1 MFRLNRPHI
10 QPIGV
15 DLGHDGVKLLQLAVT
30 GRSLT
35 VHAAARRSLDI
46 SRAPASELVS
56 TQAIEAVRDLLR
68 GGNFYGRNAVVAL
81 PRQIVMVKNLRLPQM
96 PASELAAVVQFEAH
110 NILAFDG
117 DEMQIEFIPA
127 GEVRQGNDVR
137 QEVIVL
143 AARRTDIDRF
153 VELVH
158 RTGLMVES
166 LDIEPCALYRGIDR
180 FVRRR
185 EDEQEVHVMID
196 LGMQRSQVLIGKGRD
211 ISFFKT
217 VDIGGSAF
225 NEAVSRKLG
234 ITVEEARTLRR
245 RLGGS
250 DEGVQRDPVRQ
261 AVLDA
266 TRSTM
271 EDLAKEVSLCMR
283 YYSVT
288 FRGQRP
294 ARVRL
299 FGGEAVDQQLLA
311 ILNFVLSVPV
321 EAGRPLFSVNCDA
334 MKDFDRHGPSAE
346 WAMALGLGLKRT
358 EGKFAPK
365 DGTPRATQTGAAAAA
380 EVVDIN
386 AAAVAPAAAAAA
398 AAVAAQPEHFA
409 AIRRATA
416 GEAARA

>member
-1 MFRLNRPHI
+1 MFRINRSQI

-15 DLGHDGVKLLQLAVT
+15 DIGHDSVKLLQLVVT

-35 VHAAARRSLDI
+35 VHAAARRMLDV
-46 SRAPASELVS
+46 SRQPAGELVS
-56 TQAIEAVRDLLR
+56 AQAIEAVRELLR
-68 GGNFYGRNAVVAL
+68 GGNFYGRNAVAAL
-81 PRQIVMVKNLRLPQM
+81 PRQVVMVKNLRLPQL
-96 PASELAAVVQFEAH
+96 PASELPAVVQFEAR

-117 DEMQIEFIPA
+117 DEMHIEFIPA
-127 GEVRQGNDVR
+127 GEVRQGGDVR

-143 AARRTDIDRF
+143 AARRTDIDCF
-153 VELVH
+153 VEAVH
-158 RTGLMVES
+158 RTGLVLES

-211 ISFFKT
+211 ISFFKS
-217 VDIGGSAF
+217 VDIGGAAF
-225 NEAVSRKLG
+225 NEAVSKKLG

-245 RLGGS
+245 RISAS
-250 DEGVQRDPVRQ
+250 DEGAQRDPVRQ

-266 TRSTM
+266 TRSIM

-299 FGGEAVDQQLLA
+299 FGGEAVDPQLLA
-311 ILNFVLSVPV
+311 ILNFVLGVPV
-321 EAGRPLFSVNCDA
+321 ETGRPLFSVNCDG
-334 MKDFDRHGPSAE
+334 MKDLERHGAASE
-346 WAMALGLGLKRT
+346 WATALGLGLKRT

-365 DGTPRATQTGAAAAA
+365 DGTPRGALPQATSTA

-386 AAAVAPAAAAAA
+386 AAVAPVPSAAATAP
-398 AAVAAQPEHFA
+398 PEHFA
-409 AIRRATA
+409 AIRRATT
-416 GEAARA
+416 GEAAHA

>member
-1 MFRLNRPHI
+1 MFRINRSQI
-10 QPIGV
+10 QPIGL
-15 DLGHDGVKLLQLAVT
+15 DIGHDSVKMLQLVVT

-35 VHAAARRSLDI
+35 VHAAARRMLDI
-46 SRAPASELVS
+46 SRPAGGELVS
-56 TQAIEAVRDLLR
+56 AQAIETVRDLMR
-68 GGNFYGRNAVVAL
+68 GGNFYGRSAVAAL
-81 PRQIVMVKNLRLPQM
+81 PRQVVMVKNLRLPQL
-96 PASELAAVVQFEAH
+96 PAAELPAVVQFEAR

-117 DEMQIEFIPA
+117 DEMHIEFIPA
-127 GEVRQGNDVR
+127 GEVRQGADVR

-143 AARRTDIDRF
+143 AARRTDIDCY
-153 VELVH
+153 VEAVH
-158 RTGLMVES
+158 KTGLILES

-211 ISFFKT
+211 ISFFKS
-217 VDIGGSAF
+217 VDIGGATF
-225 NEAVSRKLG
+225 NEAVSKKLG

-245 RLGGS
+245 RINGS
-250 DEGVQRDPVRQ
+250 DEGAQRDPVRQ

-266 TRSTM
+266 TRSIM

-299 FGGEAVDQQLLA
+299 FGGEAVDAQLLA
-311 ILNFVLSVPV
+311 ILNSVLGVPV
-321 EAGRPLFSVNCDA
+321 ETGRPLYSVNCEA
-334 MKDFDRHGPSAE
+334 MKDPDRHGASSE
-346 WAMALGLGLKRT
+346 WAMALGLGLKHT

-365 DGTPRATQTGAAAAA
+365 DGTPRGAVPAVAPTA
-380 EVVDIN
+380 EVVDIAATAS
-386 AAAVAPAAAAAA
+386 AAASAAPAAP
-398 AAVAAQPEHFA
+398 PEHFA
-409 AIRRATA
+409 AIRRATT